1 MAKFANAPAPEAPMK
16 FSELIKDMICLK
28 PLSEGVNESEAYGTS
43 EYTDCRVLRIDPT
56 SGEWESL
63 GTMWVFAQRVRGQ
76 LRNAADG
83 SWIAGI
89 LTRNGQPYQL
99 DPIPKDQIELVEAA
113 LTAFEDI
120 EDF

>member
-1 MAKFANAPAPEAPMK
+1 MK